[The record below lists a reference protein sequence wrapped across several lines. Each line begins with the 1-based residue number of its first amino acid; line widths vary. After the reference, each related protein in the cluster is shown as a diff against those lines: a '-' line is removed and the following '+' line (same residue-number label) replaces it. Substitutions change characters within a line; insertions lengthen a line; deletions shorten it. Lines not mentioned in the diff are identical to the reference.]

1 MFFIKRFFKRKFK
14 GVCGHVLLDKSVY
27 TNKWSV
33 FEGGNKIS
41 SRTNIIDCFIGF
53 GSYVGNSSYFEKCY
67 LCKYCSIV
75 SRVYIVRGIHPL
87 NFVSTHPAFYSIR
100 KQSGFTYVA
109 QQKIEEIKE
118 PVFEGRFTTKIGND
132 VWIGSDVRLMEGI
145 EVGDGAVVATGAVV
159 VKDVPPY
166 AIVGGVPGRIIRYR
180 FDSETIKKMLHV
192 QWWNRDRNWIKDNAD
207 LFLSVDSLLDALIA
221 D

>member
-41 SRTNIIDCFIGF
+41 SRTNIIDCFIDF
-53 GSYVGNSSYFEKCY
+53 GSYFEKCY
-67 LCKYCSIV
+67 ICKYCSIG

-159 VKDVPPY
+159 VKEVK
-166 AIVGGVPGRIIRYR
+166 I
-180 FDSETIKKMLHV
+180 
-192 QWWNRDRNWIKDNAD
+192 
-207 LFLSVDSLLDALIA
+207 
-221 D
+221 

>member
-1 MFFIKRFFKRKFK
+1 MLYRQILFNRI
-14 GVCGHVLLDKSVY
+14 
-27 TNKWSV
+27 T
-33 FEGGNKIS
+33 
-41 SRTNIIDCFIGF
+41 
-53 GSYVGNSSYFEKCY
+53 
-67 LCKYCSIV
+67 
-75 SRVYIVRGIHPL
+75 RVYIVRGIHPL

>member
-67 LCKYCSIV
+67 IGKYCS
-75 SRVYIVRGIHPL
+75 
-87 NFVSTHPAFYSIR
+87 HPAFYSIR